1 MPQLVYK
8 NLLSYFYYS
17 QFVCVLFYV
26 TPALLIQWIHKYIV
40 SANVEGG
47 KPTLHLDGWEKQ
59 HGHKCWPK
67 SHQFHIITMCIINGW
82 SSHW

>member
-17 QFVCVLFYV
+17 QFFPVLFYV
-26 TPALLIQWIHKYIV
+26 TPALLIQRIHKYIV

-47 KPTLHLDGWEKQ
+47 KPTLHLDG
-59 HGHKCWPK
+59 
-67 SHQFHIITMCIINGW
+67 
-82 SSHW
+82 